1 MLTAATLSLED
12 GSFVIH
18 AMRLR
23 PSYRRLLPPP
33 GRSTM
38 TETTGQRTYRTRT
51 GRLLTDADIERI
63 AEEVEVTDCD
73 LTRAK
78 NLCPPEPS

>member
-1 MLTAATLSLED
+1 
-12 GSFVIH
+12 
-18 AMRLR
+18 
-23 PSYRRLLPPP
+23 
-33 GRSTM
+33 M